1 MRVLIV
7 DDEPELRVSLAQR
20 LRHEGYAVDAAC
32 DGESAL
38 FMADGG
44 QYDAILLDLML
55 PRMDGWTVLSK
66 LRKGRNR
73 APLLVLS
80 ACDAL
85 EHRVRVL
92 DAGADDYLIKPFQMS

>member
-7 DDEPELRVSLAQR
+7 DHEPELRLSPAQR
-20 LRHEGYAVDAAC
+20 LRHEGYAVDTAC

-55 PRMDGWTVLSK
+55 PRMDGWCS
-66 LRKGRNR
+66 GNCG
-73 APLLVLS
+73 A
-80 ACDAL
+80 
-85 EHRVRVL
+85 
-92 DAGADDYLIKPFQMS
+92 AGTARRCWS